1 MDLHITGIQLRY
13 HCPRCLGTFP
23 WWEEGYFIFI
33 YHSYSLH
40 LSESEKCIV
49 YTLQHWKLLGLQ
61 TKGDLIFFK
70 TTFFFWFLL
79 LVITPFTPLT
89 SPLPFIPAL
98 LWIPR
103 SHATSKEFNKIKFFT
118 FLLFPV
124 LVFYCCCTRLPQ
136 LSGLKQWKK
145 SKMVPLSCL
154 PPEGAGGEFPSLP
167 FVASSGHLYFF
178 TQDPFLHLEC
188 QHQSIFNLINVSS
201 SASPPSPLL
210 HPHCIQSN
218 ILIVSREEDMDTFGD
233 H

>member
-1 MDLHITGIQLRY
+1 
-13 HCPRCLGTFP
+13 
-23 WWEEGYFIFI
+23 
-33 YHSYSLH
+33 
-40 LSESEKCIV
+40 
-49 YTLQHWKLLGLQ
+49 
-61 TKGDLIFFK
+61 
-70 TTFFFWFLL
+70 
-79 LVITPFTPLT
+79 
-89 SPLPFIPAL
+89 
-98 LWIPR
+98 
-103 SHATSKEFNKIKFFT
+103 
-118 FLLFPV
+118 
-124 LVFYCCCTRLPQ
+124 
-136 LSGLKQWKK
+136 
-145 SKMVPLSCL
+145 MVPLSCL